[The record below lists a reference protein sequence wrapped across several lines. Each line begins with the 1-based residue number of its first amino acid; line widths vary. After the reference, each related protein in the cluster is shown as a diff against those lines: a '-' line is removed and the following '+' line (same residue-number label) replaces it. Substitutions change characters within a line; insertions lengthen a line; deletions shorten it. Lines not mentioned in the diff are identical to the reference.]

1 MRVVLVHRYF
11 WPDTP
16 PYAHIL
22 RQIALRLGEAGHEVT
37 VLTCQPSYDRAQV
50 RHAPARELIAPGVEV
65 RRWRVLPDRRHS
77 VVKAI
82 NLAIFGARLMVAGR
96 RLGQI
101 DVVMAASTPPIAI
114 AKVGSWLA
122 RRCGARFV
130 YHKQDIYPEVVLASG
145 VLRPGRLASL
155 LRWADARTDRAA
167 DRVVV
172 LSEDMAKTVRA
183 RGVDAD
189 RVAIINNF
197 DPWTIVR
204 DSDGDIP
211 TISDH
216 HCGAGAGS
224 TLQLVFAGHLGRF
237 QNLESVIEAAV
248 TLRDDARLR
257 FHFFG
262 DGPMK
267 ATLQRKIADHDLRN
281 VMLYGHRDAEEVADF
296 IRTRA
301 DFGIVSLVPGVIGTA
316 YPSKTMSY
324 LRNGCPVLALVE
336 AESELARTIVDAG
349 VGMQADPADV
359 GKLAETLRQLAEH
372 PLAYADARSR
382 TSDLYRDAFSPAFQL
397 ERWLRLFERN
407 NRMEAAS

>member
-1 MRVVLVHRYF
+1 
-11 WPDTP
+11 
-16 PYAHIL
+16 
-22 RQIALRLGEAGHEVT
+22 
-37 VLTCQPSYDRAQV
+37 
-50 RHAPARELIAPGVEV
+50 
-65 RRWRVLPDRRHS
+65 
-77 VVKAI
+77 VVKVI
-82 NLAIFGARLMVAGR
+82 NLVMFAVRLMVAGR
-96 RLGQI
+96 RLGPV

-122 RRCGARFV
+122 RRRGARFI

-155 LRWADARTDRAA
+155 LRWSDTRTDRAA

-172 LSEDMAKTVRA
+172 LSEDMAETVRA
-183 RGVDAD
+183 RGVTAD
-189 RVAIINNF
+189 RVAVINNF
-197 DPWTIVR
+197 DPWTIG
-204 DSDGDIP
+204 SDPDGP
-211 TISDH
+211 TPPISDPH
-216 HCGAGAGS
+216 RIAGDGS
-224 TLQLVFAGHLGRF
+224 ILQLVFAGHLGRF

-248 TLRDDARLR
+248 TLRDDPRLA

-262 DGPMK
+262 DGPMR
-267 ATLQRKIADHDLRN
+267 AALQQKIVDHDLRN
-281 VMLYGHRDAEEVADF
+281 VTLYGHREADEVAEF

-301 DFGIVSLVPGVIGTA
+301 DFGVVSLLPGVIGTA

-359 GKLAETLRQLAEH
+359 EKLAEALRQLVEH

-382 TSDLYRDAFSPAFQL
+382 TRELYRDEFSPALQL
-397 ERWLRLFERN
+397 ARWLDLFERSN
-407 NRMEAAS
+407 LAEAAS